1 MIVRGYLHTRL
12 AVFSSEWYIAL
23 YSLLLFSVIYN
34 SLTFPTLLVDISG
47 GGELLGFVFL
57 LAGDLNDDLSATEIS
72 VIQVRLFID
81 GDRHQYDW

>member
-1 MIVRGYLHTRL
+1 M
-12 AVFSSEWYIAL
+12 
-23 YSLLLFSVIYN
+23 IYN

-81 GDRHQYDW
+81 GDRHQYD